1 MNNQLGAITWMY
13 NFSKQGKHLIKSIT
27 VSKLRL
33 FIPIP
38 KILTLDATVVKQS
51 ARKFFSKQK
60 IKSGLSL

>member
-33 FIPIP
+33 FILIT

>member
-33 FIPIP
+33 FILIP

>member
-13 NFSKQGKHLIKSIT
+13 NFSKQEKHLIKSIT

-33 FIPIP
+33 FILIP

>member
-13 NFSKQGKHLIKSIT
+13 NFSKQEKRLIKSIT

-33 FIPIP
+33 FILIP